1 LESQLWR
8 GAGES
13 IGQNVS
19 GSNLDR
25 LLEKVVFE
33 DDETGIEGRG
43 IAKNKFPVLQNL
55 ARCDSSRVDV
65 EVWKGSVSLRTSRL
79 NP

>member
-1 LESQLWR
+1 MESQFWR

-19 GSNLDR
+19 SSNLDR

-43 IAKNKFPVLQNL
+43 IAKNKLPVLQDL
-55 ARCDSSRVDV
+55 ARRDSSRMDV
-65 EVWKGSVSLRTSRL
+65 VVWKGRVSLRTSGL